1 LFHNIIE
8 NKDGYHILKL
18 RIACLAISLILS
30 LCIVPFAFAENGV
43 QANPTEVKPADT
55 GKAAVEA
62 APAKTPPAG
71 IEKQP
76 AEATP
81 AGVKPAE
88 PGKAATAVKPAEEKP
103 GLQEMKH
110 PPAEGAQPG
119 ADQPVPKTTAK
130 KPAVPAT
137 PPQEQKKPETVSF
150 FFDDADIFEVAQ
162 TVFADILKANYIID
176 PQVKG
181 RVNFRTV
188 TPIPKDEVLSVMD
201 IIFRLNGIGYVEE
214 GGIYRIV
221 PLAEVSKE
229 LIYSQIGKPPAK
241 VAIAMFTFKNLDLK
255 ESMPDIENALGL
267 HLKGGTVRIIPIYR
281 LNALIVVASNK
292 DELEYIKQWVETFD
306 AMFATARPKIFVYA
320 LQNSKAEHIAS
331 LLQSILSGTSAPT
344 TGAAA
349 PSKFAPTTR
358 PGAGVIQPRTSF
370 GTTGATGTAAG
381 GAGGAGGTTAPAST
395 APKAGGGAAVI
406 SSGTFVSP
414 DTKIFADEITNS
426 LIVLATP
433 ADYKFIEET
442 IKKIDIMPR
451 QVSIEALIARVDL
464 TDNLSFGFSWGLN
477 THVKISG
484 IKPFTR
490 GVDLSGDVAVNP
502 GLVPN
507 STSGVGVPSQGFSFV
522 GSDSKGNVRAMITA
536 LATESK
542 AKILAAP
549 HILVSDNRQAKIQ
562 VGSQIPIATSS
573 TSYVNVSG
581 QTTTEIPTTNTIQYQ
596 DIGIIL
602 TVTPQVNDSGL
613 ITLDISQEISSVGP
627 PAVIGGTAYTSINKT
642 EADTNLVARD
652 GETIIIGG
660 LIRED
665 VTKSKD
671 GIPFLSKIP
680 IIGGLFGNT
689 SDQTDR
695 TELVILLTPHVIRNM
710 EQAGHVTTDYV
721 DRYKQTTKDKTI
733 DTFIGEKSPK
743 EKGDGNGETKK
754 PE

>member
-1 LFHNIIE
+1 
-8 NKDGYHILKL
+8 
-18 RIACLAISLILS
+18 LILS
-30 LCIVPFAFAENGV
+30 LCLVPLAFPENAV
-43 QANPTEVKPADT
+43 QAAPAEVKPADT

-62 APAKTPPAG
+62 G
-71 IEKQP
+71 P
-76 AEATP
+76 AESKPAEVEPAEPEKPATGAKP
-81 AGVKPAE
+81 AGVKPA
-88 PGKAATAVKPAEEKP
+88 
-103 GLQEMKH
+103 LQEMKH
-110 PPAEGAQPG
+110 PSAEEEQPG
-119 ADQPVPKTTAK
+119 AGQPVPKTTAK
-130 KPAVPAT
+130 EPAVPAT
-137 PPQEQKKPETVSF
+137 HPQEQKKPETVSF

-188 TPIPKDEVLSVMD
+188 TPIPKDEVLPVMD

-229 LIYSQIGKPPAK
+229 LIYSQIGKPPSK
-241 VAIAMFTFKNLDLK
+241 VAIEMFTFKNLDLK

-267 HLKGGTVRIIPIYR
+267 HLKGGTVRIMPIYR
-281 LNALIVVASNK
+281 LNALIVVASSK
-292 DELEYIKQWVETFD
+292 EELEYIKQWVETFD

-331 LLQSILSGTSAPT
+331 LLQSILSGAAAGPT

-358 PGAGVIQPRTSF
+358 PGAGITQPRTSF
-370 GTTGATGTAAG
+370 GTTGTT
-381 GAGGAGGTTAPAST
+381 GTTATTAPGATT
-395 APKAGGGAAVI
+395 APKTGAGATVT

-414 DTKIFADEITNS
+414 DTRIFADEITNS

-451 QVSIEALIARVDL
+451 QVSIEGLIARVDL
-464 TDNLSFGFSWGLN
+464 TDNLDFGLSWALKTNVKWSGL
-477 THVKISG
+477 
-484 IKPFTR
+484 KPFTR
-490 GVDLSGDVAVNP
+490 GVDLNGTVAINP
-502 GLVPN
+502 GGL
-507 STSGVGVPSQGFSFV
+507 STTTPSTGFSFV
-522 GSDSKGNVRAMITA
+522 GTDSKDNVRAVITA
-536 LATESK
+536 LAAESR

-549 HILVSDNRQAKIQ
+549 HILVSDNREARIQ

-573 TSYVNVSG
+573 TTYVNVSG
-581 QTTTEIPTTNTIQYQ
+581 QTTAEIPTTNTIQYQ

-602 TVTPQVNDSGL
+602 TVKPQVNDSGL
-613 ITLDISQEISSVGP
+613 ISLDISQEISSEGP
-627 PAVIGGTAYTSINKT
+627 PATIGGTAYTSINKT
-642 EADTNLVARD
+642 EATTNLVAQD
-652 GETIIIGG
+652 GQTIVIGG

-671 GIPFLSKIP
+671 GIPFLSKLP
-680 IIGGLFGNT
+680 IIGNLFGNT
-689 SDQTDR
+689 VDHTTR
-695 TELVILLTPHVIRNM
+695 TELVILLTPHVVRNM
-710 EQAGHVTTDYV
+710 QEAGDVTTNYV
-721 DRYKQTTKDKTI
+721 EKYKRGTKDKE
-733 DTFIGEKSPK
+733 IGTYIQEKPAK
-743 EKGDGNGETKK
+743 EGNGNGERKE

>member
-1 LFHNIIE
+1 
-8 NKDGYHILKL
+8 LKL
-18 RIACLAISLILS
+18 RTACLAISLILS
-30 LCIVPFAFAENGV
+30 LCIVPFAFSDNGE
-43 QANPTEVKPADT
+43 QATPPEIKPADT

-62 APAKTPPAG
+62 G
-71 IEKQP
+71 P
-76 AEATP
+76 AEAKP
-81 AGVKPAE
+81 VEVKPAE
-88 PGKAATAVKPAEEKP
+88 PGKPATEVKPAEEKAA
-103 GLQEMKH
+103 GTNEEETKH
-110 PPAEGAQPG
+110 PPGEAAQPE
-119 ADQPVPKTTAK
+119 AVPAVPKTTEK
-130 KPAVPAT
+130 KPAPQAT
-137 PPQEQKKPETVSF
+137 QPQQQKKQETVSF

-188 TPIPKDEVLSVMD
+188 TPIPKDEVLPVMD

-229 LIYSQIGKPPAK
+229 LIYSQIGKPPSK
-241 VAIAMFTFKNLDLK
+241 VAIEMFTFKNLDLK

-267 HLKGGTVRIIPIYR
+267 HLKGGTVRILPIYR

-292 DELEYIKQWVETFD
+292 EELEYIKQWVETFD

-331 LLQSILSGTSAPT
+331 LLQSILSGGTSAPT
-344 TGAAA
+344 TGTAAT
-349 PSKFAPTTR
+349 SRFAPTTR
-358 PGAGVIQPRTSF
+358 PGAGVIQPRTSLGTT
-370 GTTGATGTAAG
+370 GTTGAVPSAVTPA
-381 GAGGAGGTTAPAST
+381 GTTAPKT
-395 APKAGGGAAVI
+395 GAAATVT
-406 SSGTFVSP
+406 SSGTFVSAE
-414 DTKIFADEITNS
+414 TKIFADEITNS

-464 TDNLSFGFSWGLN
+464 TDNLDFGFSWAFKTNVKASGLGPLSRGIDLNSVIAINPQGLN
-477 THVKISG
+477 PQNI
-484 IKPFTR
+484 
-490 GVDLSGDVAVNP
+490 P
-502 GLVPN
+502 GQGL
-507 STSGVGVPSQGFSFV
+507 TIVGT
-522 GSDSKGNVRAMITA
+522 DSNNNVRAVITA
-536 LATESK
+536 LAVESR

-549 HILVSDNRQAKIQ
+549 HILVSDNREARIQ
-562 VGSQIPIATSS
+562 VGSQIPLATSS

-581 QTTTEIPTTNTIQYQ
+581 STTSESTIPTTNTIQYQ

-602 TVTPQVNDSGL
+602 TVKPQVNDSGL
-613 ITLDISQEISSVGP
+613 ISLDLSQEVSSEGP

-642 EADTNLVARD
+642 EATTNLVARD
-652 GETIIIGG
+652 GETIVIGG

-680 IIGGLFGNT
+680 IIGNLFGST
-689 SDQTDR
+689 VDHTQR
-695 TELVILLTPHVIRNM
+695 TELIILLTPHVVRNM
-710 EQAGHVTTDYV
+710 REAGGVTTDYL
-721 DRYKQTTKDKTI
+721 DRYKQGTRDKEI
-733 DTFIGEKSPK
+733 DTYIDKGNKQK
-743 EKGDGNGETKK
+743 EKGYGNGEEKK
-754 PE
+754 PQ

>member
-1 LFHNIIE
+1 
-8 NKDGYHILKL
+8 LKL
-18 RIACLAISLILS
+18 RTACLAISLVLS
-30 LCIVPFAFAENGV
+30 LCIVPFAFSDNGEQAKPAEI
-43 QANPTEVKPADT
+43 KPADA

-62 APAKTPPAG
+62 G
-71 IEKQP
+71 P
-76 AEATP
+76 AEAKP
-81 AGVKPAE
+81 VEVKPAE
-88 PGKAATAVKPAEEKP
+88 PEKPAAEVKPAEEKP
-103 GLQEMKH
+103 AVEEMEH
-110 PPAEGAQPG
+110 PPVEAAQPE
-119 ADQPVPKTTAK
+119 AAPAVPKTTEK
-130 KPAVPAT
+130 KPAAEVT
-137 PPQEQKKPETVSF
+137 QPQQQKKEETVSF

-188 TPIPKDEVLSVMD
+188 TPIPKSEVLPVMD

-229 LIYSQIGKPPAK
+229 LIYSQIGKPPSK
-241 VAIAMFTFKNLDLK
+241 VAIEMFTFKNLDLK

-267 HLKGGTVRIIPIYR
+267 HLKGGTVRILPIYR
-281 LNALIVVASNK
+281 LNALIVVASTK
-292 DELEYIKQWVETFD
+292 EELEYIKQWVETFD

-331 LLQSILSGTSAPT
+331 LLQSILGGTSGTT
-344 TGAAA
+344 TTTAAT
-349 PSKFAPTTR
+349 SRFAPTTR
-358 PGAGVIQPRTSF
+358 PGAGVIQPRTSLGTT
-370 GTTGATGTAAG
+370 GTTGAATSAITP
-381 GAGGAGGTTAPAST
+381 GGTTAPKT
-395 APKAGGGAAVI
+395 GAGATVT
-406 SSGTFVSP
+406 SSGTFVSAE
-414 DTKIFADEITNS
+414 TKIFADEITNS

-464 TDNLSFGFSWGLN
+464 TDNLDFGFSWAFKTNVKASGLGPL
-477 THVKISG
+477 SRG
-484 IKPFTR
+484 I
-490 GVDLSGDVAVNP
+490 DLNSVIAINP
-502 GLVPN
+502 QGLTPPYP
-507 STSGVGVPSQGFSFV
+507 GQGFTFV
-522 GSDSKGNVRAMITA
+522 GTDSKDNVRAVITA
-536 LATESK
+536 LAIESR

-549 HILVSDNRQAKIQ
+549 HILVSDNREARIQ

-581 QTTTEIPTTNTIQYQ
+581 STTSESTIPTTNTIQYQ

-602 TVTPQVNDSGL
+602 TVKPQVNDSGL
-613 ITLDISQEISSVGP
+613 ISLDLSQEVSSEGP

-642 EADTNLVARD
+642 EATTNLVARD
-652 GETIIIGG
+652 GQTIVIGG

-680 IIGGLFGNT
+680 IIGNLFGT
-689 SDQTDR
+689 TVDHTTR
-695 TELVILLTPHVIRNM
+695 TELVILLTPHVVRNM
-710 EQAGHVTTDYV
+710 REAGGVTTDYI
-721 DRYKQTTKDKTI
+721 DRYKQGTRDKEI
-733 DTFIGEKSPK
+733 DQYIDIKQNPHEEEGN
-743 EKGDGNGETKK
+743 GNGEAKE
-754 PE
+754 PH

>member
-1 LFHNIIE
+1 M
-8 NKDGYHILKL
+8 KL
-18 RIACLAISLILS
+18 RTACLAISLILS
-30 LCIVPFAFAENGV
+30 LCIAPFAFAENGV
-43 QANPTEVKPADT
+43 QANPAEVKPADM

-76 AEATP
+76 ADATP

-88 PGKAATAVKPAEEKP
+88 PEKPAIGSKPAEEKP
-103 GLQEMKH
+103 ALQEMKH
-110 PPAEGAQPG
+110 PPAEGAQP
-119 ADQPVPKTTAK
+119 VPETTAK

-137 PPQEQKKPETVSF
+137 HPQEQKKPETVSF

-229 LIYSQIGKPPAK
+229 LIYSQIGKPPSK
-241 VAIAMFTFKNLDLK
+241 VAIEMFTFKNLDLK

-267 HLKGGTVRIIPIYR
+267 HLKGGTVRIVPIYR

-306 AMFATARPKIFVYA
+306 AIFATARPKIFVYA

-331 LLQSILSGTSAPT
+331 LLQSILSGGTSAAT

-349 PSKFAPTTR
+349 PSRFAPTTR
-358 PGAGVIQPRTSF
+358 PGAGVIQPRTS
-370 GTTGATGTAAG
+370 TGATGAAG
-381 GAGGAGGTTAPAST
+381 GAGGTAATTAPAST
-395 APKAGGGAAVI
+395 APRTGGGATVM

-414 DTKIFADEITNS
+414 DTKVFADEITNS

-433 ADYKFIEET
+433 ADYKFIEDT

-451 QVSIEALIARVDL
+451 QVSIEGLIARIDL
-464 TDNLSFGFSWGLN
+464 TDNLDFGFAWAFK
-477 THVKISG
+477 TDVKISG
-484 IKPFTR
+484 VKPFTR
-490 GVDLSGDVAVNP
+490 GIDLNGNIAVNP
-502 GLVPN
+502 GSLTTTTP
-507 STSGVGVPSQGFSFV
+507 STGLSFV
-522 GSDSKGNVRAMITA
+522 GTDSKNNVRAVITA
-536 LATESK
+536 LAAESR

-549 HILVSDNRQAKIQ
+549 HILVSDNREARIQ

-602 TVTPQVNDSGL
+602 TVKPQVNDSGL
-613 ITLDISQEISSVGP
+613 ISLDLSQEISSEGP
-627 PAVIGGTAYTSINKT
+627 PATIGGTAYTSINKT
-642 EADTNLVARD
+642 EATTNLVAQD
-652 GETIIIGG
+652 GQTIVIGG

-680 IIGGLFGNT
+680 VIGNLFGNT
-689 SDQTDR
+689 VDHTTR
-695 TELVILLTPHVIRNM
+695 TELVILLTPRVVRNM
-710 EQAGHVTTDYV
+710 KEAGDVTNKYL
-721 DRYKQTTKDKTI
+721 DRYQQGTRDKDI
-733 DTFIGEKSPK
+733 DTYIDKGNQQKEGGYGSGE
-743 EKGDGNGETKK
+743 NKK
-754 PE
+754 PQ

>member
-1 LFHNIIE
+1 M
-8 NKDGYHILKL
+8 KL
-18 RIACLAISLILS
+18 RTACLAISLILS
-30 LCIVPFAFAENGV
+30 LCIVPFAFSDNGG
-43 QANPTEVKPADT
+43 QASPSEVKPADT

-62 APAKTPPAG
+62 G
-71 IEKQP
+71 P
-76 AEATP
+76 AEAKP
-81 AGVKPAE
+81 GEVKPAE
-88 PGKAATAVKPAEEKP
+88 PEKPATELKPAEEKP
-103 GLQEMKH
+103 AGTNEQETKH
-110 PPAEGAQPG
+110 PPVEGVQPEAG
-119 ADQPVPKTTAK
+119 QAVPKTTAN

-137 PPQEQKKPETVSF
+137 QPQQQKKPETVSF

-229 LIYSQIGKPPAK
+229 LIYSQIGKPPGK
-241 VAIAMFTFKNLDLK
+241 VAIEMFTFKNLDLK

-267 HLKGGTVRIIPIYR
+267 HLKGGTVRIVPIYR

-306 AMFATARPKIFVYA
+306 AMFATARPKVFVYA

-331 LLQSILSGTSAPT
+331 LLQSILSGGTSAPT

-349 PSKFAPTTR
+349 TSKFAPTTR
-358 PGAGVIQPRTSF
+358 PGVTQPRTSF
-370 GTTGATGTAAG
+370 GAT
-381 GAGGAGGTTAPAST
+381 
-395 APKAGGGAAVI
+395 GGAAGAPAATTGGTASSAPKTGAGVTVT

-414 DTKIFADEITNS
+414 DTRVFADEITNS
-426 LIVLATP
+426 LIVLSTP

-451 QVSIEALIARVDL
+451 QVSIEGLIARVDL
-464 TDNLSFGFSWGLN
+464 TDNLDFGLSWALKTN
-477 THVKISG
+477 VKISG

-490 GVDLSGDVAVNP
+490 GVDLDGN
-502 GLVPN
+502 VPDQPRIGPEC
-507 STSGVGVPSQGFSFV
+507 TSGNFGVPSQGFSFV
-522 GSDSKGNVRAMITA
+522 GSDSKGNVRAIITA
-536 LATESK
+536 LATESR

-549 HILVSDNRQAKIQ
+549 HILVSDNREAKIQ

-573 TSYVNVSG
+573 TTYVNVSG

-602 TVTPQVNDSGL
+602 TVKPQVNDSGL
-613 ITLDISQEISSVGP
+613 ITLDISQEISSVGS
-627 PAVIGGTAYTSINKT
+627 PALIGGTAYTSIDKT
-642 EADTNLVARD
+642 EATTSLVARD
-652 GETIIIGG
+652 GETIVIGG

-680 IIGGLFGNT
+680 IIGNLFGSTVGPHGKDRACNPPDT
-689 SDQTDR
+689 SCHQK
-695 TELVILLTPHVIRNM
+695 H
-710 EQAGHVTTDYV
+710 AGSRGRD
-721 DRYKQTTKDKTI
+721 
-733 DTFIGEKSPK
+733 
-743 EKGDGNGETKK
+743 NGLC
-754 PE
+754 